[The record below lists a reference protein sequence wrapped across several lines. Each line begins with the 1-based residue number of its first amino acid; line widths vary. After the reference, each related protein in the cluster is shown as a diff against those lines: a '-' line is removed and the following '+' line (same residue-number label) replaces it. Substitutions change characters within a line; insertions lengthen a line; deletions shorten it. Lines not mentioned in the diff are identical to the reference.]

1 MEEISDELVE
11 ESSSYTSKRR
21 ARKPDFVVWMILT
34 SFQLLLMGDNEQSA
48 SIVLESTLQIQNQAL
63 QICYSFK
70 KNPEDS
76 QHYMELD
83 QDLYREKA
91 ATTII
96 NVCGT

>member
-48 SIVLESTLQIQNQAL
+48 SIVLESTLRIQNQAI
-63 QICYSFK
+63 QVCYDIWVISFK
-70 KNPEDS
+70 KYPKI
-76 QHYMELD
+76 L
-83 QDLYREKA
+83 
-91 ATTII
+91 II
-96 NVCGT
+96 IWN

>member
-21 ARKPDFVVWMILT
+21 ARKSDFVVWMILT

-63 QICYSFK
+63 QVCYDIWVISFK
-70 KNPEDS
+70 KYPKI
-76 QHYMELD
+76 L
-83 QDLYREKA
+83 
-91 ATTII
+91 II
-96 NVCGT
+96 IWN